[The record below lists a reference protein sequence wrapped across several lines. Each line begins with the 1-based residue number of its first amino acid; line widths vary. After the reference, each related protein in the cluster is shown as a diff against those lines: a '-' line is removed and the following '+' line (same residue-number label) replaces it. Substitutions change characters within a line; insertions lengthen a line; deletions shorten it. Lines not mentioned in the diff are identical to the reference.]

1 MKFCLFRPAFYL
13 SCILIVLH
21 SKNNVFSFPEQEL
34 DLTDCFEYQL
44 DESLN
49 FSSNFMIFSKSNYS
63 YLNIN
68 TNINILVKNQSTF
81 QISNITL
88 NYTCNLDINLV
99 VFHIQDN
106 STLILTVIFEFKII
120 RNKTTIKI
128 IIFDLLI

>member
-1 MKFCLFRPAFYL
+1 MKFRLFRPAFYL

-34 DLTDCFEYQL
+34 DLTDYYEYQL

-68 TNINILVKNQSTF
+68 TNINILVKNHSTF

-88 NYTCNLDINLV
+88 NYACNLDINIV
-99 VFHIQDN
+99 VFQIQDN

-120 RNKTTIKI
+120 QSQFFTH
-128 IIFDLLI
+128 LEY

>member
-34 DLTDCFEYQL
+34 DLTDCYEYQL

-120 RNKTTIKI
+120 
-128 IIFDLLI
+128 